1 MAAAEEKKDAQNL
14 QVLLGDEAVAL
25 GSVHAGLTAAYAY
38 PGTPST
44 EIVEY
49 LIRHKDKYDGLVAH
63 WTANEK
69 TAMEAGL
76 GTSFVGRRGLVCMKH
91 VGLNVSADPFMN
103 ASVVSINGGL
113 VVAVADDPGMH
124 SSQNEQDSR
133 YFADFAHTI
142 LLEPANQQETYD
154 MTRDAFDISERFHL
168 PVVIRL
174 TTRLAHSRAAVQVAE
189 SRKPNPIRRASDASS
204 WILLP
209 SNARVEWQKVLD
221 QSKTVDEWSEN
232 NNYNRLELKGSKLGV
247 ITSGNASNYFLEN
260 ARELDDKPSHLHI
273 GAYPIPQDKI
283 RKLAAHVDRILVV
296 EDGYPFIE
304 RFLRGVLDQPVKIQG
319 RMSGELPLA
328 GELNSDILRRAL
340 GLPKIEARGLA
351 SMGTPGRPP
360 QLCAGCPHID
370 SFGALKEAR
379 ASFENSVVTS
389 DIGCY
394 TLAALPPYNA
404 IDSCVCMG
412 ASIGMAKGSAEA
424 GLRPA
429 VAVIGDGTFAH
440 SGITALLDVV
450 ADKAP
455 ITLVILDNETTGMTG
470 GQPTIIPSSKLK
482 KLVLGTGMDPEHVFV
497 VDAHRR
503 AHENNV
509 ELLKKELAFEGPSV
523 VIAVR
528 ECIETLKRHGQEK
541 KLNKAKQS

>member
-1 MAAAEEKKDAQNL
+1 MAAAENQKDLQNV

-49 LIRHKDKYDGLVAH
+49 LIRYKNKHGGPIAA
-63 WTANEK
+63 WSANEK

-91 VGLNVSADPFMN
+91 VGLNVAADPFMN
-103 ASVVSINGGL
+103 ASVVAINGGL

-142 LLEPANQQETYD
+142 LLEPANQQEAYE
-154 MTRDAFDISERFHL
+154 MTRDAYDVSERFHL

-174 TTRLAHSRAAVQVAE
+174 VTRLAHSRAAVTTGEQRE
-189 SRKPNPIRRASDASS
+189 QNPIRRASDPSS
-204 WILLP
+204 WVLLP
-209 SNARVEWQKVLD
+209 SNARVEWQKRLEQSESVD
-221 QSKTVDEWSEN
+221 QWSEGCS
-232 NNYNRLELKGSKLGV
+232 YNRLDLNPNNSKLGV
-247 ITSGNASNYFLEN
+247 ITAGNAGNYYLEN
-260 ARELDDKPSHLHI
+260 VREFDDKPSHLHI
-273 GAYPIPQDKI
+273 GAYPVPKGKI
-283 RKLAAHVDRILVV
+283 RELAKHVDKILVV

-304 RFLRGVLDQPVKIQG
+304 RFLRGILEQPTTITGK
-319 RMSGELPLA
+319 MSGDLPMA
-328 GELNSDILRRAL
+328 GELNSDILRLAL
-340 GLPKIEARGLA
+340 GLPKLETRGLGTLA
-351 SMGTPGRPP
+351 TPGRPP

-370 SFGALKEAR
+370 SFGALDEAR
-379 ASFENSVVTS
+379 ASFTDSVVTS

-394 TLAALPPYNA
+394 TLAALPPFES

-412 ASIGMAKGSAEA
+412 ASVGMAKGAAEA

-429 VAVIGDGTFAH
+429 VGVIGDGTFAH
-440 SGITALLDVV
+440 SGLPALLDVV
-450 ADKAP
+450 AANTP
-455 ITLVILDNETTGMTG
+455 MTLVILDNETTGMTG
-470 GQPTIIPSSKLK
+470 GQPTILPSSRLK
-482 KLVLGTGMDPEHVFV
+482 SLVLGTGIDPEHVFV
-497 VDAHRR
+497 VNAHRKY
-503 AHENNV
+503 HKENV
-509 ELLKKELAFEGPSV
+509 ELLKKEMAYEAPSV

-528 ECIETLKRHGQEK
+528 ECIETAKRHKKEK
-541 KLNKAKQS
+541 KQLAQ